1 MSNKA
6 SQISIQYMDNSWT
19 VLQSRTRILI
29 VLGTSL
35 EFDGRPDRIVIL
47 DLGRVPDQIQVLDN
61 YLQGAY

>member
-1 MSNKA
+1 M
-6 SQISIQYMDNSWT
+6 
-19 VLQSRTRILI
+19 LQSRTRILI